1 MWETCLAPGWPQ
13 LRSGLPFGKGM
24 GRDLPHYVED
34 TVGVWMGSAW
44 HTGGA
49 PTEDQ
54 PSLLP
59 CEGAGAQPLG
69 VLVPTFAELEQLE
82 RPTHC
87 GGDGTHGRESQP
99 VSESHSVMSDS
110 L

>member
-1 MWETCLAPGWPQ
+1 MGW
-13 LRSGLPFGKGM
+13 
-24 GRDLPHYVED
+24 DLPHYAED
-34 TVGVWMGSAW
+34 TVGVWMGSAG

-49 PTEDQ
+49 PAEDQ

-87 GGDGTHGRESQP
+87 GGDGTHGCESQT
-99 VSESHSVMSDS
+99 VSESHSVVSDF